1 MATSVFLTKDVWT
14 TEVITTKIWTTG
26 VQTSDVRTTDNWTT
40 KIWST
45 DYCDFLANPKLKKF
59 NFLVF
64 FNEGFPYT
72 DLS

>member
-45 DYCDFLANPKLKKF
+45 DYCDFLANPKLKKI
-59 NFLVF
+59 N
-64 FNEGFPYT
+64 FPYGFK
-72 DLS
+72 LRI